1 MTLALAGAAT
11 GDSIVPGWPATLE
24 IENGLMGSMFV
35 SAGNTVAV
43 RLCNL
48 SGASLTP
55 AAQSFRATVLKGF

>member
-1 MTLALAGAAT
+1 
-11 GDSIVPGWPATLE
+11 
-24 IENGLMGSMFV
+24 MFV

-48 SGASLTP
+48 SGVTLTP